1 MTATTLPENKP
12 TGVGVVSTPDEKKLK
27 YFTASQWQLMW
38 WRFRRNRLGILG
50 AGILAIYFLILILAE
65 FLAPYGGMTLD
76 TEYLLSPPQVIRFG
90 DENGFSLRPF
100 VYSVSTERDPVTLA
114 MVPTIDT
121 SERRYLRFFVR
132 AEEYKYWNKNLIVSD
147 LHLFGVDEGTIHLFG
162 TDHLGRDIFS
172 RTMYATRISL
182 TLGVTGVF
190 IAFVIGLI
198 MGGASGYLG
207 GKIDFFTQRLI
218 ELIRS
223 VPDIPLF
230 MGLAAAL
237 PREWSPEKVY
247 FMITLILG
255 LLGWTTLARRIR
267 GKLLSLRNEDYVI
280 AAKLA
285 GASTSR
291 IIGRHMLPAFTS
303 YIIVDI
309 VVSFPYMI
317 LAETALSFVGL
328 GLRPPVI
335 SWGVLLQ
342 GAQNIQAIEMAP
354 WLFFPVVFVVFA
366 VLGFTFLG
374 DGLRD
379 AADPYN

>member
-1 MTATTLPENKP
+1 MTATTIPEDKLTDLGSKSNK
-12 TGVGVVSTPDEKKLK
+12 EKLK
-27 YFTASQWQLMW
+27 YFTASQWQLVW
-38 WRFRRNRLGILG
+38 WRFRRNKLGLLG
-50 AGILAIYFLILILAE
+50 AGMLSVFLFILIFAD
-65 FLAPYGGMTLD
+65 FLAPYTGTTSDVTYVLG
-76 TEYLLSPPQVIRFG
+76 PPQVVRFW
-90 DENGFSLRPF
+90 DDNGFSLRPF
-100 VYSVSTERDPVTLA
+100 VYGVSTERDPVTLA
-114 MVPTIDT
+114 MIPTIDPT
-121 SERRYLRFFVR
+121 QRRYLQFFVR
-132 AEEYKYWNKNLIVSD
+132 AEEYQYWNSNKISGD
-147 LHLFGVDEGTIHLFG
+147 LHFFGVDEGTIHLFG
-162 TDHLGRDIFS
+162 TDTLGRDLFS
-172 RTMYATRISL
+172 RSMYATRTSL

-190 IAFVIGLI
+190 IAFIMGLI
-198 MGGASGYLG
+198 MGGMSGYLG
-207 GKIDFFTQRLI
+207 GQVDFYTQRLI

-237 PREWSPEKVY
+237 PREWPPEKVY
-247 FMITLILG
+247 LMITLILG
-255 LLGWTTLARRIR
+255 FLGWTTLARRIR
-267 GKLLSLRNEDYVI
+267 GKLLSLRNDDYII
-280 AAKLA
+280 AAQLA
-285 GASTSR
+285 GATSAR
-291 IIGRHMLPAFTS
+291 IISRHMLPAFTS

-342 GAQNIQAIEMAP
+342 GAQNITAIELAP
-354 WLFFPVVFVVFA
+354 WLFFPVLFVVFA

>member
-1 MTATTLPENKP
+1 MAATTIPKGKLA
-12 TGVGVVSTPDEKKLK
+12 GAAAASDEEKIK
-27 YFTASQWQLMW
+27 YFTASQWQLVW
-38 WRFRRNRLGILG
+38 WRFRRNRLGLLG
-50 AGILAIYFLILILAE
+50 AGILAIYIFIMISAE
-65 FLAPYGGMTLD
+65 FLAPYGGTTLD
-76 TEYLLSPPQVIRFG
+76 VEYVLGPPQVIRFR
-90 DENGFSLRPF
+90 DEHGFSLRPF
-100 VYSVSTERDPVTLA
+100 VYGVTTERDPVTLA
-114 MVPTIDT
+114 MIPTIDT

-132 AEEYKYWNKNLIVSD
+132 GEEYKYWKKRSIVGN
-147 LHLFGVDEGTIHLFG
+147 LHLFGVDEGTIHIFG
-162 TDHLGRDIFS
+162 TDQMGRDLFS
-172 RTMYATRISL
+172 RVMYATRTSL
-182 TLGVTGVF
+182 TLGVTGVL
-190 IAFVIGLI
+190 IAFVMGLI
-198 MGGASGYLG
+198 MGGMAGYLG
-207 GKIDFFTQRLI
+207 GQVDFFTQRTI

-237 PREWSPEKVY
+237 PKEWPPEQVY

-255 LLGWTTLARRIR
+255 FLGWTTLARRIR
-267 GKLLSLRNEDYVI
+267 GKLLSLRKEDYVI
-280 AAKLA
+280 AAQLA
-285 GASTSR
+285 GASNTR
-291 IIGRHMLPAFTS
+291 IIARHMLPAFTS

-335 SWGVLLQ
+335 SWGVLLK
-342 GAQNIQAIEMAP
+342 GAQNIQAIEMSP

>member
-1 MTATTLPENKP
+1 
-12 TGVGVVSTPDEKKLK
+12 
-27 YFTASQWQLMW
+27 
-38 WRFRRNRLGILG
+38 
-50 AGILAIYFLILILAE
+50 
-65 FLAPYGGMTLD
+65 
-76 TEYLLSPPQVIRFG
+76 
-90 DENGFSLRPF
+90 
-100 VYSVSTERDPVTLA
+100 
-114 MVPTIDT
+114 
-121 SERRYLRFFVR
+121 
-132 AEEYKYWNKNLIVSD
+132 
-147 LHLFGVDEGTIHLFG
+147 
-162 TDHLGRDIFS
+162 
-172 RTMYATRISL
+172 MYATRTSL

-190 IAFVIGLI
+190 IAFVVGLI
-198 MGGASGYLG
+198 LGGASGYLG

-237 PREWSPEKVY
+237 PREWPPEKVY
-247 FMITLILG
+247 LMITLILG
-255 LLGWTTLARRIR
+255 FLGWTTLARRIR
-267 GKLLSLRNEDYVI
+267 GKLLSLRNDDYVI
-280 AAKLA
+280 AAQLA
-285 GASTSR
+285 GASNAR

-354 WLFFPVVFVVFA
+354 WLFFPVIFVVFA

>member
-1 MTATTLPENKP
+1 MTATTIPEDKL
-12 TGVGVVSTPDEKKLK
+12 TDVVSTSDEEKLK
-27 YFTASQWQLMW
+27 YFTAGQWQLVW
-38 WRFRRNRLGILG
+38 WRFRRNRLGLLG
-50 AGILAIYFLILILAE
+50 AGILFIYILVLMFAE

-76 TEYLLSPPQVIRFG
+76 VGYILGPPQVVRFW
-90 DENGFSLRPF
+90 DESGFSLRPF
-100 VYSVSTERDPVTLA
+100 VYGVTTERDPVTLA
-114 MVPTIDT
+114 MIPTIDT
-121 SERRYLRFFVR
+121 SQRIHLRFFVR
-132 AEEYKYWNKNLIVSD
+132 AEEYKYWGGNLIASD
-147 LHLFGVDEGTIHLFG
+147 LHLFGVDEGTIHVFG
-162 TDHLGRDIFS
+162 TDRLGRDIFS
-172 RTMYATRISL
+172 RIMYATRTSL
-182 TLGVTGVF
+182 TLGVIGVF
-190 IAFVIGLI
+190 IAFVMGLI
-198 MGGASGYLG
+198 LGGASGYLG
-207 GKIDFFTQRLI
+207 GNIDFFTQRLI

-237 PREWSPEKVY
+237 PREWPPERVY
-247 FMITLILG
+247 LMITLILG
-255 LLGWTTLARRIR
+255 FLGWTTLARRIR

-280 AAKLA
+280 AAQLA
-285 GASTSR
+285 GASSAR

-354 WLFFPVVFVVFA
+354 WLFFPVIFVVFA

-379 AADPYN
+379 AADPYS

>member
-1 MTATTLPENKP
+1 MTATTIPEDKLND
-12 TGVGVVSTPDEKKLK
+12 VVSKSDEEKLK
-27 YFTASQWQLMW
+27 YFTASQWQLVW
-38 WRFRRNRLGILG
+38 WRFRRNRLGIIG
-50 AGILAIYFLILILAE
+50 AGILFTYIFILIFAE

-76 TEYLLSPPQVIRFG
+76 VEYVLGPPQVVRFW
-90 DENGFSLRPF
+90 DKNGFSLQPF
-100 VYSVSTERDPVTLA
+100 VYGVSTERDPVTLA

-121 SERRYLRFFVR
+121 SDRRHLRFFVR
-132 AEEYKYWNKNLIVSD
+132 TDEYNYWNKNLIVSD

-162 TDHLGRDIFS
+162 TDRLGRDIFS
-172 RTMYATRISL
+172 RVMYATRTSL
-182 TLGVTGVF
+182 TLGVIGVL
-190 IAFVIGLI
+190 IAFVMGLI
-198 MGGASGYLG
+198 MGGTSGYLG
-207 GKIDFFTQRLI
+207 GRVDFFTQRLI

-237 PREWSPEKVY
+237 PREWPPERVY
-247 FMITLILG
+247 LMITLILG
-255 LLGWTTLARRIR
+255 FLGWTTLARRIR

-280 AAKLA
+280 AAQLS
-285 GASTSR
+285 GASSAR
-291 IIGRHMLPAFTS
+291 IISRHMLPSFTS

-354 WLFFPVVFVVFA
+354 WLFFPVIFVVFA

-379 AADPYN
+379 AADPYS

>member
-1 MTATTLPENKP
+1 MAATTIPKGKLADP
-12 TGVGVVSTPDEKKLK
+12 VSTSDEEKLK
-27 YFTASQWQLMW
+27 YFTASQWQLVW
-38 WRFRRNRLGILG
+38 WRFRRNRLGLLG
-50 AGILAIYFLILILAE
+50 AGILAIYIFVLIFAE
-65 FLAPYGGMTLD
+65 LLAPYSGTTLD
-76 TEYLLSPPQVIRFG
+76 VEYVFGPPQVVRFW

-100 VYSVSTERDPVTLA
+100 VYGVSTERDPVTLA

-121 SERRYLRFFVR
+121 SERRYLQFFVQG
-132 AEEYKYWNKNLIVSD
+132 EEYKYWNGNLIVSD
-147 LHLFGVDEGTIHLFG
+147 LHLFGVDEGTIHIFG
-162 TDHLGRDIFS
+162 TDRMGRDMFS
-172 RTMYATRISL
+172 RTMYATRVSL
-182 TLGVTGVF
+182 TLGVMGVL
-190 IAFVIGLI
+190 IAFVMGLI

-207 GKIDFFTQRLI
+207 GQIDFFTQRLI

-237 PREWSPEKVY
+237 PKEWPPERVY
-247 FMITLILG
+247 LMITLILG
-255 LLGWTTLARRIR
+255 FLGWTTLARRIR
-267 GKLLSLRNEDYVI
+267 GKLLSLRKEDYVI
-280 AAKLA
+280 AAQLS
-285 GASTSR
+285 GASNTR

-335 SWGVLLQ
+335 SWGVLLK
-342 GAQNIQAIEMAP
+342 GAQNIQAIELAP
-354 WLFFPVVFVVFA
+354 WLFIPVIFVVFA

-379 AADPYN
+379 AADPYS

>member
-1 MTATTLPENKP
+1 MAATTIPKGKLA
-12 TGVGVVSTPDEKKLK
+12 GAAAASDEEKIK
-27 YFTASQWQLMW
+27 YFTASQWQLVW
-38 WRFRRNRLGILG
+38 WRFRRNRLGLLG
-50 AGILAIYFLILILAE
+50 AGILATYIFVLIFAE
-65 FLAPYGGMTLD
+65 LLAPYSGTTLD
-76 TEYLLSPPQVIRFG
+76 VEYVLGPPQVVHFW

-100 VYSVSTERDPVTLA
+100 VYGVTTERDPVTLA
-114 MVPTIDT
+114 MIPTIDT

-132 AEEYKYWNKNLIVSD
+132 GEEYEYWNNNLIASD
-147 LHLFGVDEGTIHLFG
+147 LHLFGVDEGTIHIFG
-162 TDHLGRDIFS
+162 TDRMGRDLFS
-172 RTMYATRISL
+172 RVLYATRISL
-182 TLGVTGVF
+182 TLGVVGVL
-190 IAFVIGLI
+190 IAFVMGLI

-207 GKIDFFTQRLI
+207 GQIDFFTQRLI

-237 PREWSPEKVY
+237 PKEWPPEQVY

-255 LLGWTTLARRIR
+255 FLGWTTLARRIR
-267 GKLLSLRNEDYVI
+267 GKLLSLRKEDYVI
-280 AAKLA
+280 AAQLS
-285 GASTSR
+285 GASNAR

-303 YIIVDI
+303 YIIVDL

-335 SWGVLLQ
+335 SWGVLLK
-342 GAQNIQAIEMAP
+342 GAQNIQAIELAP
-354 WLFFPVVFVVFA
+354 WLFIPVIFVVFA

>member
-1 MTATTLPENKP
+1 MTATTIPKSKLAGA
-12 TGVGVVSTPDEKKLK
+12 TAVPDEEKLK
-27 YFTASQWQLMW
+27 YFTASQWQLVW
-38 WRFRRNRLGILG
+38 WRFRRNRLGLLG
-50 AGILAIYFLILILAE
+50 AGILATYIFVLIFAE
-65 FLAPYGGMTLD
+65 FLAPYSGTTLD
-76 TEYLLSPPQVIRFG
+76 VGYVLGPPQVVRFW

-100 VYSVSTERDPVTLA
+100 VYGVSTERDPVTLA
-114 MVPTIDT
+114 MVSTIDT
-121 SERRYLRFFVR
+121 SERRYLLFFVR
-132 AEEYKYWNKNLIVSD
+132 GDEYKYWNKRLIVSD
-147 LHLFGVDEGTIHLFG
+147 LHLFGVDEGTIHIFG
-162 TDHLGRDIFS
+162 TDRMGRDLFS

-190 IAFVIGLI
+190 IAFVMGLI
-198 MGGASGYLG
+198 LGGMAGYLG
-207 GKIDFFTQRLI
+207 GQVDFFIQRAI

-237 PREWSPEKVY
+237 PKEWPPEQVY

-255 LLGWTTLARRIR
+255 FLGWTTLARRIR
-267 GKLLSLRNEDYVI
+267 GKLLSLRKEDYVI
-280 AAKLA
+280 AAQLS
-285 GASTSR
+285 GASNAR

-303 YIIVDI
+303 YIIVDL

-335 SWGVLLQ
+335 SWGVLLK
-342 GAQNIQAIEMAP
+342 GAQNIQAIELSP
-354 WLFFPVVFVVFA
+354 WLFIPVIFVVFA

-379 AADPYN
+379 AADPYS

>member
-1 MTATTLPENKP
+1 MAATTIPKGKLADP
-12 TGVGVVSTPDEKKLK
+12 VSTSDEEKLK
-27 YFTASQWQLMW
+27 YFTASQWQLVW
-38 WRFRRNRLGILG
+38 WRFRRNRLGLLG
-50 AGILAIYFLILILAE
+50 AGILATYILILIFAE
-65 FLAPYGGMTLD
+65 LLAPYSGTTLD
-76 TEYLLSPPQVIRFG
+76 VEYVFGPPQVVRFW

-100 VYSVSTERDPVTLA
+100 VYGVSTERDPVTLA

-132 AEEYKYWNKNLIVSD
+132 GEEYKYWNKGLIVSD
-147 LHLFGVDEGTIHLFG
+147 LHLFGVDEGTIHIFG
-162 TDHLGRDIFS
+162 TDRMGRDMFS
-172 RTMYATRISL
+172 RTMYATRVSL
-182 TLGVTGVF
+182 TLGVTGVL
-190 IAFVIGLI
+190 ITFVMGLI

-207 GKIDFFTQRLI
+207 GQVDFFTQRLI

-237 PREWSPEKVY
+237 PKEWPPEQVY
-247 FMITLILG
+247 LMITLILG
-255 LLGWTTLARRIR
+255 FLGWTTLARRIR
-267 GKLLSLRNEDYVI
+267 GKLLSLRKEDYVI
-280 AAKLA
+280 AAQLS
-285 GASTSR
+285 GASNAR
-291 IIGRHMLPAFTS
+291 IIARHMLPAFTS

-335 SWGVLLQ
+335 SWGVLLK
-342 GAQNIQAIEMAP
+342 GAQNIQAIELAP
-354 WLFFPVVFVVFA
+354 WLFIPVIFVVFA

-379 AADPYN
+379 AADPYS

>member
-1 MTATTLPENKP
+1 MAATTIPKGKLADP
-12 TGVGVVSTPDEKKLK
+12 VSTSDEEKLK
-27 YFTASQWQLMW
+27 YFTASQWQLVW
-38 WRFRRNRLGILG
+38 WRFRRNRLGLLG
-50 AGILAIYFLILILAE
+50 AGILATYILILIFAE
-65 FLAPYGGMTLD
+65 LLAPYSGTTLD
-76 TEYLLSPPQVIRFG
+76 VEYVFGPPQVVRFW

-100 VYSVSTERDPVTLA
+100 VYGVSTERDPVTLA

-132 AEEYKYWNKNLIVSD
+132 GEEYKYWNKNLIVSD
-147 LHLFGVDEGTIHLFG
+147 LHLFGVDEGTIHIFG
-162 TDHLGRDIFS
+162 TDRMGRDMFS
-172 RTMYATRISL
+172 RTMYATRVSL
-182 TLGVTGVF
+182 TLGVTGVL
-190 IAFVIGLI
+190 IAFVMGLI

-207 GKIDFFTQRLI
+207 GQVDFFTQRLI

-237 PREWSPEKVY
+237 PKEWPPEQVY
-247 FMITLILG
+247 LMITLILG
-255 LLGWTTLARRIR
+255 FLGWTTLARRIR
-267 GKLLSLRNEDYVI
+267 GKLLSLRKEDYVI
-280 AAKLA
+280 AAQLS
-285 GASTSR
+285 GASNAR
-291 IIGRHMLPAFTS
+291 IIARHMLPAFTS

-335 SWGVLLQ
+335 SWGVLLK
-342 GAQNIQAIEMAP
+342 GAQNIQAIELAP
-354 WLFFPVVFVVFA
+354 WLFIPVIFVVFA

-379 AADPYN
+379 AADPYS

>member
-1 MTATTLPENKP
+1 MTATTIPEDKL
-12 TGVGVVSTPDEKKLK
+12 TSVVSTSDEEKLK
-27 YFTASQWQLMW
+27 YFTASQWQLVW
-38 WRFRRNRLGILG
+38 WRFRRNRLGLLG
-50 AGILAIYFLILILAE
+50 AGILGIYIFILIFAE
-65 FLAPYGGMTLD
+65 FLAPYGGMTLNV
-76 TEYLLSPPQVIRFG
+76 EYILGAPQVVRFW

-100 VYSVSTERDPVTLA
+100 VYGVSSERDPVTLA
-114 MVPTIDT
+114 MVSTVDT
-121 SERRYLRFFVR
+121 SQRRYLRFFVQG
-132 AEEYKYWNKNLIVSD
+132 EEYKYWNNNSIISE
-147 LHLFGVDEGTIHLFG
+147 LHLFGVEEGTIHIFG
-162 TDHLGRDIFS
+162 TDRLGRDMFS
-172 RTMYATRISL
+172 RVMYATRTSL

-190 IAFVIGLI
+190 IAFVMGLI
-198 MGGASGYLG
+198 MGGVSGYLG
-207 GKIDFFTQRLI
+207 GRVDFFTQRLI

-237 PREWSPEKVY
+237 PREWPPERVY
-247 FMITLILG
+247 LMITLILG
-255 LLGWTTLARRIR
+255 FLGWTTLARRIR

-280 AAKLA
+280 AAQLS
-285 GASTSR
+285 GASTAR
-291 IIGRHMLPAFTS
+291 IIGRHMLPSFTS

-354 WLFFPVVFVVFA
+354 WLFFPVIFVVFA

-379 AADPYN
+379 AADPYS

>member
-1 MTATTLPENKP
+1 MTATTIPEDKL
-12 TGVGVVSTPDEKKLK
+12 TGVVSTSDDEKLK
-27 YFTASQWQLMW
+27 YFTASQWQLVW
-38 WRFRRNRLGILG
+38 WRFRRNRLGLLG
-50 AGILAIYFLILILAE
+50 AGILAIYIIVLIFAE
-65 FLAPYGGMTLD
+65 FLAPYGGLTLD
-76 TEYLLSPPQVIRFG
+76 VDYILGPPQVVQFW

-100 VYSVSTERDPVTLA
+100 VHGVTTERDPVTLA
-114 MVPTIDT
+114 MLLTIDT
-121 SERRYLRFFVR
+121 SQRRYLRFFVQ
-132 AEEYKYWNKNLIVSD
+132 AEEYKYWNGNLIVTD

-162 TDHLGRDIFS
+162 TDRMGRDIFS
-172 RTMYATRISL
+172 RVMYATRTSL

-190 IAFVIGLI
+190 IAFAMGLI
-198 MGGASGYLG
+198 MGGVSGYLG
-207 GKIDFFTQRLI
+207 GRVDFFTQRLI

-237 PREWSPEKVY
+237 PREWPPEQVY
-247 FMITLILG
+247 LMITLILG
-255 LLGWTTLARRIR
+255 FLGWTTLARRIR

-280 AAKLA
+280 AAQLS
-285 GASTSR
+285 GASTAR
-291 IIGRHMLPAFTS
+291 IIGRHMLPSFTS

-342 GAQNIQAIEMAP
+342 GGQNIQAIEMAP
-354 WLFFPVVFVVFA
+354 WLFFPVIFVVFA

-379 AADPYN
+379 AADPYG

>member
-1 MTATTLPENKP
+1 MAATTIPEDKLADP
-12 TGVGVVSTPDEKKLK
+12 ISTSDEEKLK
-27 YFTASQWQLMW
+27 YFTASQWQLVW
-38 WRFRRNRLGILG
+38 WRFRRNRLGLLG
-50 AGILAIYFLILILAE
+50 AGILATYILILIFAE
-65 FLAPYGGMTLD
+65 FLAPYSGMTLD
-76 TEYLLSPPQVIRFG
+76 VEYVLGPPQVVRFW

-100 VYSVSTERDPVTLA
+100 VYGVSTERDPVTLA

-132 AEEYKYWNKNLIVSD
+132 GDEYKYWNKRLIVSD
-147 LHLFGVDEGTIHLFG
+147 LHLFGVDEGTIHIFG
-162 TDHLGRDIFS
+162 TDRMGRDLFS
-172 RTMYATRISL
+172 RVLYATRISL
-182 TLGVTGVF
+182 TLGVMGVL
-190 IAFVIGLI
+190 IAFVMGLI

-207 GKIDFFTQRLI
+207 GQVDFFTQRLI

-237 PREWSPEKVY
+237 PKEWPPEQVY

-255 LLGWTTLARRIR
+255 FLGWTTLARRIR
-267 GKLLSLRNEDYVI
+267 GKLLSLRKEDYVI
-280 AAKLA
+280 AAQLS
-285 GASTSR
+285 GASNAR

-335 SWGVLLQ
+335 SWGVLLK
-342 GAQNIQAIEMAP
+342 GAQNIQAIELAP
-354 WLFFPVVFVVFA
+354 WLFIPVIFVVFA

>member
-1 MTATTLPENKP
+1 MAATTIPKSKLADP
-12 TGVGVVSTPDEKKLK
+12 VSTSDEEKLK
-27 YFTASQWQLMW
+27 YFTASQWQLVW
-38 WRFRRNRLGILG
+38 WRFRRNRLGLLG
-50 AGILAIYFLILILAE
+50 AGILATYIFILIFAE
-65 FLAPYGGMTLD
+65 LLAPYSGTTLNV
-76 TEYLLSPPQVIRFG
+76 EYVLGPPQVVRFW

-100 VYSVSTERDPVTLA
+100 VYGVSTERDPVTLA

-121 SERRYLRFFVR
+121 SERRHLLFFVR
-132 AEEYKYWNKNLIVSD
+132 GEEYKYWNKRLIVSD
-147 LHLFGVDEGTIHLFG
+147 LHLFGVDEGTIHIFG
-162 TDHLGRDIFS
+162 TDRMGRDIFS

-182 TLGVTGVF
+182 TLGVTGVL
-190 IAFVIGLI
+190 IAFVMGLI

-207 GKIDFFTQRLI
+207 GQIDFFTQRLI

-237 PREWSPEKVY
+237 PKEWPPEQVY
-247 FMITLILG
+247 LMITLILG
-255 LLGWTTLARRIR
+255 FLGWTTLARRIR
-267 GKLLSLRNEDYVI
+267 GKLLSLRKEDYVI
-280 AAKLA
+280 AAQLS
-285 GASTSR
+285 GASNTR
-291 IIGRHMLPAFTS
+291 IIARHMLPAFTS

-335 SWGVLLQ
+335 SWGVLLK
-342 GAQNIQAIEMAP
+342 GAQNIQAIELAP
-354 WLFFPVVFVVFA
+354 WLFIPVIFVVFA

-379 AADPYN
+379 AADPYS

>member
-1 MTATTLPENKP
+1 MAATTIPKGKLADP
-12 TGVGVVSTPDEKKLK
+12 VSTSDEEKLK
-27 YFTASQWQLMW
+27 YFTASQWQLVW
-38 WRFRRNRLGILG
+38 WRFRRNRLGLLG
-50 AGILAIYFLILILAE
+50 AGILATYILILIFAE
-65 FLAPYGGMTLD
+65 FLAPYSGTTLD
-76 TEYLLSPPQVIRFG
+76 VEYVFGPPQVVRFW

-100 VYSVSTERDPVTLA
+100 VYGVSTERDPVTLA

-132 AEEYKYWNKNLIVSD
+132 GEEYKYWNKNLIVSD
-147 LHLFGVDEGTIHLFG
+147 LHLFGVDEGTIHIFG
-162 TDHLGRDIFS
+162 TDRMGRDMFS
-172 RTMYATRISL
+172 RVMYATRISL

-198 MGGASGYLG
+198 MGGMAGYLG
-207 GKIDFFTQRLI
+207 GQVDFFIQRTI

-237 PREWSPEKVY
+237 PKEWPPEQVY

-255 LLGWTTLARRIR
+255 FLGWTTLARRIR
-267 GKLLSLRNEDYVI
+267 GKLLSLRKEDYVI
-280 AAKLA
+280 AAQLA
-285 GASTSR
+285 GASNAR
-291 IIGRHMLPAFTS
+291 IIARHMLPAFTS

-335 SWGVLLQ
+335 SWGVLLK
-342 GAQNIQAIEMAP
+342 GAQNIQAIELAP
-354 WLFFPVVFVVFA
+354 WLFIPVIFVVFA

-379 AADPYN
+379 AADPYS

>member
-1 MTATTLPENKP
+1 MTATTIPEDKL
-12 TGVGVVSTPDEKKLK
+12 TGVVSTSDEEKLK
-27 YFTASQWQLMW
+27 YFTASQLQLVW
-38 WRFRRNRLGILG
+38 WRFRRNRLGLIG
-50 AGILAIYFLILILAE
+50 AGILFIYILVLIFAD
-65 FLAPYGGMTLD
+65 FLAPYGGMKIDIGYILG
-76 TEYLLSPPQVIRFG
+76 PPQVVRFW
-90 DENGFSLRPF
+90 DDSGFSLRPF
-100 VYSVSTERDPVTLA
+100 VYVVSTERDPVTLA

-121 SERRYLRFFVR
+121 SQRRYLQFFVR
-132 AEEYKYWNKNLIVSD
+132 GEEYKYWNGNLIVSD

-162 TDHLGRDIFS
+162 TDRLGRDLFS
-172 RTMYATRISL
+172 RTMYATRTSL
-182 TLGVTGVF
+182 TLGVMGVL
-190 IAFVIGLI
+190 IAFVMGLI
-198 MGGASGYLG
+198 LGGMSGYLG

-237 PREWSPEKVY
+237 PREWPSERVY
-247 FMITLILG
+247 LMITLILG
-255 LLGWTTLARRIR
+255 FLGWTTLARRIR

-280 AAKLA
+280 AAQLA
-285 GASTSR
+285 GASSAR

-354 WLFFPVVFVVFA
+354 WLFIPVVFVVFA

-379 AADPYN
+379 AADPYS

>member
-1 MTATTLPENKP
+1 MAAMTIPKNKL
-12 TGVGVVSTPDEKKLK
+12 TGVVSTSDKEKLK
-27 YFTASQWQLMW
+27 YFTASQWQLVW
-38 WRFRRNRLGILG
+38 WRFRRNRLGLIG
-50 AGILAIYFLILILAE
+50 AVMLFIYLLILIFAD
-65 FLAPYGGMTLD
+65 FFAPYTGTTSDVGYVLG
-76 TEYLLSPPQVIRFG
+76 PPQVVRFW
-90 DENGFSLRPF
+90 DENGFSLRPY
-100 VYSVSTERDPVTLA
+100 VYGVSTERDPVTLA
-114 MVPTIDT
+114 MVSTIDT
-121 SERRYLRFFVR
+121 SQRRYLQFFVR
-132 AEEYKYWNKNLIVSD
+132 AEEYKYWNGNLISSN
-147 LHLFGVDEGTIHLFG
+147 LHLFGVDEGTVHLFG
-162 TDHLGRDIFS
+162 TDSLGRDLFS
-172 RTMYATRISL
+172 RTMYATRTSL

-190 IAFVIGLI
+190 IAFVMGLV
-198 MGGASGYLG
+198 MGGMSGYLG
-207 GKIDFFTQRLI
+207 GWVDFYTQRLI

-237 PREWSPEKVY
+237 PREWPPDKVSL
-247 FMITLILG
+247 MITLILG
-255 LLGWTTLARRIR
+255 FLGWTTLARRIR
-267 GKLLSLRNEDYVI
+267 GKLLSLRKEDYVI
-280 AAKLA
+280 AAQLA
-285 GASTSR
+285 GGSNAR

-342 GAQNIQAIEMAP
+342 GAQNITAIELAP
-354 WLFFPVVFVVFA
+354 WLFFPVIFVVFA

>member
-1 MTATTLPENKP
+1 MAATTIPKGKLADP
-12 TGVGVVSTPDEKKLK
+12 VSTSDEEKLK
-27 YFTASQWQLMW
+27 YFTASQWQLVW
-38 WRFRRNRLGILG
+38 WRFRRNRLGLLG
-50 AGILAIYFLILILAE
+50 AGILATYILILIFAE
-65 FLAPYGGMTLD
+65 FLAPYSGTTLD
-76 TEYLLSPPQVIRFG
+76 VEYVFGPPQVVRFR

-100 VYSVSTERDPVTLA
+100 VYGVSTKRDPVTLA

-132 AEEYKYWNKNLIVSD
+132 GEEYKYWNKALIVSD
-147 LHLFGVDEGTIHLFG
+147 LHLFGVDEGTIHIFG
-162 TDHLGRDIFS
+162 TDRMGRDMFA
-172 RTMYATRISL
+172 RVMYATRISL

-198 MGGASGYLG
+198 MGGMAGYLG
-207 GKIDFFTQRLI
+207 GQVDFFIQRTI

-237 PREWSPEKVY
+237 PKEWPPEQVY
-247 FMITLILG
+247 LIITLILG
-255 LLGWTTLARRIR
+255 FLGWTTLARRIR
-267 GKLLSLRNEDYVI
+267 GKLLSLRKEDYVI
-280 AAKLA
+280 AAQLS
-285 GASTSR
+285 GASNAR
-291 IIGRHMLPAFTS
+291 IIARHMLPAFTS

-335 SWGVLLQ
+335 SWGVLLK
-342 GAQNIQAIEMAP
+342 GAQNIQAIELAP
-354 WLFFPVVFVVFA
+354 WLFIPVIFVVFA

-379 AADPYN
+379 AADPYS

>member
-1 MTATTLPENKP
+1 MTATTIPEDKLS
-12 TGVGVVSTPDEKKLK
+12 GVVSKSDEEKLK
-27 YFTASQWQLMW
+27 YFTASQWQLVW
-38 WRFRRNRLGILG
+38 WRFRRNRLGLLG
-50 AGILAIYFLILILAE
+50 AGILAIYILVLIFAE
-65 FLAPYGGMTLD
+65 FLAPYGGRTLD
-76 TEYLLSPPQVIRFG
+76 VGYILGSPQVVQFR

-100 VYSVSTERDPVTLA
+100 VYGVSTARDPVTLA
-114 MVPTIDT
+114 MVSTVDI
-121 SERRYLRFFVR
+121 SQRRYIQFFVR
-132 AEEYKYWNKNLIVSD
+132 GEEYKYWNGHLIVSD
-147 LHLFGVDEGTIHLFG
+147 LHMFGVDEGTIHLFG
-162 TDHLGRDIFS
+162 TDRLGRDIFS
-172 RTMYATRISL
+172 RILYATRTSL

-190 IAFVIGLI
+190 IAFVMGLI
-198 MGGASGYLG
+198 MGGISGYLG
-207 GKIDFFTQRLI
+207 GRVDFFIQRLI

-237 PREWSPEKVY
+237 PREWAPEKVY
-247 FMITLILG
+247 LMITLILG
-255 LLGWTTLARRIR
+255 FLGWTTLARRIR

-280 AAKLA
+280 AAQLS
-285 GASTSR
+285 GASNAR
-291 IIGRHMLPAFTS
+291 IIGRHMLPSFTS

-354 WLFFPVVFVVFA
+354 WLFSPVIFVVFA

-379 AADPYN
+379 AADPYS

>member
-1 MTATTLPENKP
+1 MSATTIPRDKLADAVP
-12 TGVGVVSTPDEKKLK
+12 TTDEEKLK
-27 YFTASQWQLMW
+27 YFTASQWQLVW
-38 WRFRRNRLGILG
+38 WRFRRNRLGLLG
-50 AGILAIYFLILILAE
+50 AGILLVYLFILLLAD
-65 FLAPYGGMTLD
+65 FLAPYGGTTLD
-76 TEYLLSPPQVIRFG
+76 VEYVLGPPQALRFW

-100 VYSVSTERDPVTLA
+100 VHGMTTERDPVTLA
-114 MVPTIDT
+114 MVATIDT
-121 SERRYLRFFVR
+121 SQRRYLQFFVR
-132 AEEYKYWNKNLIVSD
+132 GEEYKYWNRNLIVSD

-162 TDHLGRDIFS
+162 TGRLGRDLFS
-172 RTMYATRISL
+172 RTMFATRTSL
-182 TLGVTGVF
+182 TLGITGVF

-207 GKIDFFTQRLI
+207 GQIDFFTQRLI

-237 PREWSPEKVY
+237 PRQWPPQKVY
-247 FMITLILG
+247 FVITLILG
-255 LLGWTTLARRIR
+255 FLGWTTLARRTR
-267 GKLLSLRNEDYVI
+267 GKLLSLRKEDYVI
-280 AAKLA
+280 AAQLA
-285 GASTSR
+285 GASDAR
-291 IIGRHMLPAFTS
+291 IIARHMLPAFTS
-303 YIIVDI
+303 YIIVDL

-335 SWGVLLQ
+335 SWGVLLK
-342 GAQNIQAIEMAP
+342 GAQNIQAIELAP
-354 WLFFPVVFVVFA
+354 WLFFPVLFVVFA

-379 AADPYN
+379 AADPYS

>member
-1 MTATTLPENKP
+1 MAATTIPEDKL
-12 TGVGVVSTPDEKKLK
+12 TGAVSTSDEEKLK
-27 YFTASQWQLMW
+27 YFTASQWQLVW
-38 WRFRRNRLGILG
+38 WRFRRNRLGLLG
-50 AGILAIYFLILILAE
+50 AGILGIYILVLILAE
-65 FLAPYGGMTLD
+65 FLAPYGGMTLNA
-76 TEYLLSPPQVIRFG
+76 EYLLGPPQVVRFW
-90 DENGFSLRPF
+90 DESGFSLRPF
-100 VYSVSTERDPVTLA
+100 VYGVTTERDPVTLA
-114 MVPTIDT
+114 MVSTIDT

-132 AEEYKYWNKNLIVSD
+132 GEEYEYWNKNLIVCD
-147 LHLFGVDEGTIHLFG
+147 LHLFGVGEGTIHLFG
-162 TDHLGRDIFS
+162 TDRMGRDMFS
-172 RTMYATRISL
+172 RIMYATRTSL

-190 IAFVIGLI
+190 IAFVMGLI

-207 GKIDFFTQRLI
+207 GQVDFFTQRLI

-237 PREWSPEKVY
+237 PREWPPEKVY

-255 LLGWTTLARRIR
+255 FLGWTTLARRIR

-280 AAKLA
+280 AAQLA
-285 GASTSR
+285 GASNAR

-342 GAQNIQAIEMAP
+342 GAQNIRAIEMSI
-354 WLFFPVVFVVFA
+354 
-366 VLGFTFLG
+366 
-374 DGLRD
+374 
-379 AADPYN
+379 

>member
-1 MTATTLPENKP
+1 VEDGP
-12 TGVGVVSTPDEKKLK
+12 
-27 YFTASQWQLMW
+27 
-38 WRFRRNRLGILG
+38 
-50 AGILAIYFLILILAE
+50 
-65 FLAPYGGMTLD
+65 
-76 TEYLLSPPQVIRFG
+76 
-90 DENGFSLRPF
+90 
-100 VYSVSTERDPVTLA
+100 
-114 MVPTIDT
+114 
-121 SERRYLRFFVR
+121 
-132 AEEYKYWNKNLIVSD
+132 
-147 LHLFGVDEGTIHLFG
+147 LHIFG
-162 TDHLGRDIFS
+162 TDKQGRDIFS
-172 RTMYATRISL
+172 RAMYATRTSL

-190 IAFVIGLI
+190 IAFVMGLL
-198 MGGASGYLG
+198 MGGMAGYLG
-207 GKIDFFTQRLI
+207 GQVDFFTQRLI

-237 PREWSPEKVY
+237 PKEWPPEKVY

-255 LLGWTTLARRIR
+255 FLGWTTLARRIR

-280 AAKLA
+280 AAQLA
-285 GASTSR
+285 GASNAR
-291 IIGRHMLPAFTS
+291 IISRHMLPAFTS

-342 GAQNIQAIEMAP
+342 GAQNIQAIELAP
-354 WLFFPVVFVVFA
+354 WLFIPVAFVVLA

>member
-1 MTATTLPENKP
+1 MTATTIPEDNP
-12 TGVGVVSTPDEKKLK
+12 TSVVLTSDEEKLK
-27 YFTASQWQLMW
+27 YFTASQWQLVW
-38 WRFRRNRLGILG
+38 WRFRRNRLGLLG
-50 AGILAIYFLILILAE
+50 AGILSIYILILIFAE

-76 TEYLLSPPQVIRFG
+76 VKYVLGPPQVIHFR
-90 DENGFSLRPF
+90 DENGFSLHPL
-100 VYSVSTERDPVTLA
+100 VHSVSTERDPVTLA

-121 SERRYLRFFVR
+121 SERRYLGFFVR
-132 AEEYKYWNKNLIVSD
+132 GDEYKYWNKNLIVSD
-147 LHLFGVDEGTIHLFG
+147 LHLFGVDKGTIHLFG
-162 TDHLGRDIFS
+162 TDRLGRDIFS
-172 RTMYATRISL
+172 RIMYATRTSL
-182 TLGVTGVF
+182 TLGVIGVL
-190 IAFVIGLI
+190 IAFVMGLI

-207 GKIDFFTQRLI
+207 GRVDFFIQRLI

-237 PREWSPEKVY
+237 PREWPPEKVY
-247 FMITLILG
+247 LMITLILG
-255 LLGWTTLARRIR
+255 FLGWTTLARRIR

-280 AAKLA
+280 AAQLS
-285 GASTSR
+285 GASNAR

-354 WLFFPVVFVVFA
+354 WLFFPVIFVVFA

-379 AADPYN
+379 AADPYG

>member
-1 MTATTLPENKP
+1 MTITTVPKDKQ
-12 TGVGVVSTPDEKKLK
+12 TRAVSTSDEEKLK
-27 YFTASQWQLMW
+27 YFTASQWQLVW
-38 WRFRRNRLGILG
+38 WRFRRNRLGLLG
-50 AGILAIYFLILILAE
+50 AGILGMYLLVLIFAE

-76 TEYLLSPPQVIRFG
+76 VEYVLGPPQVVRLW
-90 DENGFSLRPF
+90 DASGFSLRPF
-100 VYSVSTERDPVTLA
+100 VYSVTTERDPVTLA
-114 MVPTIDT
+114 MVSTIDT
-121 SERRYLRFFVR
+121 SQRRYLRFLVR
-132 AEEYKYWNKNLIVSD
+132 AEEYEYWNGDLIVSD

-162 TDHLGRDIFS
+162 TDRMGRDIFS
-172 RTMYATRISL
+172 RIMYATRTSL
-182 TLGVTGVF
+182 TLGVTGVL
-190 IAFVIGLI
+190 IAFVMGLI
-198 MGGASGYLG
+198 MGGISGYLG
-207 GKIDFFTQRLI
+207 ARVDFFTQRLI

-237 PREWSPEKVY
+237 PREWAPEKVY
-247 FMITLILG
+247 LMITLILG
-255 LLGWTTLARRIR
+255 FLGWTTLARRIR

-280 AAKLA
+280 AAQLS
-285 GASTSR
+285 GASTAR

-342 GAQNIQAIEMAP
+342 GGQNVRAIEMAP
-354 WLFFPVVFVVFA
+354 WLFFPVIFVVFA